1 MSTVYISTFIQNI
14 LNEITLLLES
24 LKILKNL
31 NGTSLV
37 NYHESVFGVLCYLF
51 IYLSVC
57 VFINLIFGPSISDD
71 EFCIVNLDLL

>member
-31 NGTSLV
+31 NGTSAV

-51 IYLSVC
+51 IYLFIYLFVC
-57 VFINLIFGPSISDD
+57 SST
-71 EFCIVNLDLL
+71 